1 VGMCLPD
8 PSERLS
14 RHWGDTGWP
23 HQILLRRELYQYNF
37 QPATSKCSSKQ
48 CPHNK
53 APGRIIHAMIFK
65 LPLDLVRILSTSRVA
80 TGGPQTPTHEYNK
93 DCRIAVIISS
103 NISVVSQITYAA
115 VDAKISALRAFVKR

>member
-1 VGMCLPD
+1 VGRCLPD

-14 RHWGDTGWP
+14 WHLGNTGWP
-23 HQILLRRELYQYNF
+23 RQILLCRELNQYNF
-37 QPATSKCSSKQ
+37 QPAASKCSTEQ

-53 APGRIIHAMIFK
+53 APGRIVHAMIFK
-65 LPLDLVRILSTSRVA
+65 LPHDLVRILSASLVA